1 MDNKIENDPF
11 SQNDSI
17 LASALSE
24 KVKYLSD
31 LNDSIKNGNDLKVY
45 ELMDP
50 NRFATEVKGEQPDQP
65 ETNFFGLA
73 ADLKAQ
79 LSHHLSDKLID
90 YLGTT
95 YPFFYY
101 HEYDL
106 GKFNIYFGNWW
117 DHRMFGE
124 LDTINVRFN
133 FAEDEYNT
141 LAKSF
146 ELEAQN
152 KRVNDDQMRELGQKN
167 EKLTQLIE
175 DQTKRDQR
183 KEEIRKQI
191 KENEEKSPMPWEAG
205 KVKEEHQQLQNDLLE
220 LTNIDEQASG
230 ARSEIKKNENQILAL
245 SKEETIYNLEKQ
257 NIRASFGSFEAF
269 IENNNNL
276 YAKYLQSLSKESQVT
291 DGE

>member
-50 NRFATEVKGEQPDQP
+50 SRFATEVKGEQPDQP

>member
-117 DHRMFGE
+117 EHRMFGE

-205 KVKEEHQQLQNDLLE
+205 KVKEEHQQLQNALLE

>member
-73 ADLKAQ
+73 TDLKAQ

>member
-50 NRFATEVKGEQPDQP
+50 NRFAIEVKGEQPDQP

-205 KVKEEHQQLQNDLLE
+205 KVKEEHQQLQNALLE

>member
-1 MDNKIENDPF
+1 MDNKIENHPF

>member
-31 LNDSIKNGNDLKVY
+31 LNDSIKNGNDLKIY

>member
-1 MDNKIENDPF
+1 
-11 SQNDSI
+11 
-17 LASALSE
+17 
-24 KVKYLSD
+24 
-31 LNDSIKNGNDLKVY
+31 
-45 ELMDP
+45 
-50 NRFATEVKGEQPDQP
+50 
-65 ETNFFGLA
+65 
-73 ADLKAQ
+73 
-79 LSHHLSDKLID
+79 
-90 YLGTT
+90 
-95 YPFFYY
+95 
-101 HEYDL
+101 
-106 GKFNIYFGNWW
+106 
-117 DHRMFGE
+117 MFGE

-183 KEEIRKQI
+183 KEEIRKLI

-205 KVKEEHQQLQNDLLE
+205 KVKEEHQQLQNALLE

>member
-205 KVKEEHQQLQNDLLE
+205 KVKEEHQQLQNALLE

>member
-1 MDNKIENDPF
+1 
-11 SQNDSI
+11 
-17 LASALSE
+17 
-24 KVKYLSD
+24 
-31 LNDSIKNGNDLKVY
+31 
-45 ELMDP
+45 MDP

-65 ETNFFGLA
+65 KASFFNLA

-79 LSHHLSDKLID
+79 LSHHLSNKLID

-124 LDTINVRFN
+124 LDAINVQFN

-146 ELEAQN
+146 ELESQN

-205 KVKEEHQQLQNDLLE
+205 KVKEEHQQLQDALLE
-220 LTNIDEQASG
+220 LTNIDEQASDG
-230 ARSEIKKNENQILAL
+230 RAAIKKNENQILAL

-269 IENNNNL
+269 IDNNNNL

>member
-11 SQNDSI
+11 SQTDSI

-24 KVKYLSD
+24 KVKYLLD

-50 NRFATEVKGEQPDQP
+50 NRFATEVKGEQADQP
-65 ETNFFGLA
+65 QTNFFSLA

-124 LDTINVRFN
+124 LDAINVRFN

-175 DQTKRDQR
+175 DQAKRDQR

-205 KVKEEHQQLQNDLLE
+205 KVKEEHQQLQNALLD
-220 LTNIDEQASG
+220 LTNVDEQASG
-230 ARSEIKKNENQILAL
+230 ARAEIKKNENEILAL

>member
-50 NRFATEVKGEQPDQP
+50 NRFATEVKGELPDQP

-205 KVKEEHQQLQNDLLE
+205 KVKEEHQQLQNALLE

>member
-205 KVKEEHQQLQNDLLE
+205 KVKEEHQQLSDALLE
-220 LTNIDEQASG
+220 LTNIDEQASNS
-230 ARSEIKKNENQILAL
+230 RPKIKANENKILAL
-245 SKEETIYNLEKQ
+245 SKEETILNLEKQ
-257 NIRASFGSFEAF
+257 NIRASFGSFDAF
-269 IENNNNL
+269 NENNRNL
-276 YAKYLQSLSKESQVT
+276 YAKYIQNLAEESQVS

>member
-50 NRFATEVKGEQPDQP
+50 NRFATEVKGEQLDQP

>member
-1 MDNKIENDPF
+1 
-11 SQNDSI
+11 
-17 LASALSE
+17 
-24 KVKYLSD
+24 
-31 LNDSIKNGNDLKVY
+31 
-45 ELMDP
+45 
-50 NRFATEVKGEQPDQP
+50 
-65 ETNFFGLA
+65 
-73 ADLKAQ
+73 
-79 LSHHLSDKLID
+79 
-90 YLGTT
+90 
-95 YPFFYY
+95 
-101 HEYDL
+101 
-106 GKFNIYFGNWW
+106 
-117 DHRMFGE
+117 MFGE

>member
-1 MDNKIENDPF
+1 MDKKTENDPF
-11 SQNDSI
+11 SQTDSV
-17 LASALSE
+17 LSSALSQ
-24 KVKYLSD
+24 KITYLNE
-31 LNDSIKNGNDLKVY
+31 LNESIKSGNDLKIY

-50 NRFATEVKGEQPDQP
+50 NRFATEVKGEEPGEP
-65 ETNFFGLA
+65 TPNYFGLA
-73 ADLKAQ
+73 SDLKAE
-79 LSHHLSDKLID
+79 LSHHLSNQLID
-90 YLGTT
+90 YLGVT

-124 LDTINVRFN
+124 LDAINVRFN
-133 FAEDEYNT
+133 FAEDEYET
-141 LAKSF
+141 LTKSF

-152 KRVNDDQMRELGQKN
+152 KRVNDDQMRQLGEQN
-167 EKLTQLIE
+167 QKLTQLIE
-175 DQTKRDQR
+175 DQTKRDQQ
-183 KEEIRKQI
+183 KEQIRKQL

-205 KVKEEHQQLQNDLLE
+205 KVKEEHQQLQDSLLQ
-220 LTNIDEQASG
+220 LTQIDEQASDG
-230 ARSEIKKNENQILAL
+230 RAEIKKNENQILAL

-269 IENNNNL
+269 IDNNNHL
-276 YAKYLQSLSKESQVT
+276 YAKYLQSLSKETQVS

>member
-11 SQNDSI
+11 SQHDSI

-205 KVKEEHQQLQNDLLE
+205 KVKEEHQQLQNALLE

>member
-11 SQNDSI
+11 SQNDTI
-17 LASALSE
+17 LSSALTE

-50 NRFATEVKGEQPDQP
+50 NRFATEVKGEQPEQP
-65 ETNFFGLA
+65 KPNFFGLA

-79 LSHHLSDKLID
+79 LSHHLSNKLID

-101 HEYDL
+101 HEFEL

-124 LDTINVRFN
+124 LDAINVQFN

-146 ELEAQN
+146 ELEAQS
-152 KRVNDDQMRELGQKN
+152 KRVNDDQMQELGQKN

-175 DQTKRDQR
+175 DQNKRDQR

-191 KENEEKSPMPWEAG
+191 KENEAKSPMPWEAG
-205 KVKEEHQQLQNDLLE
+205 KVKEEHQQLQNALLE
-220 LTNIDEQASG
+220 LTNIDEQASDG
-230 ARSEIKKNENQILAL
+230 RAEIKKNENQILAL

-269 IENNNNL
+269 IDNNNNL
-276 YAKYLQSLSKESQVT
+276 YAKYLQSLSKETQVT

>member
-65 ETNFFGLA
+65 ATNFFGLA
-73 ADLKAQ
+73 ADLKAR

-205 KVKEEHQQLQNDLLE
+205 KVKEEHQQLQNALLE